1 MMIAA
6 AGGWAELI
14 AAFVTFFASH
24 IVPARPPIRGWL
36 RGVLGHGVY
45 IAVYST
51 ISLAA
56 LGWLIVA
63 AGRAPYV
70 ELWAF
75 APWQLWV
82 PNIAMPIVCVL
93 VALGAGAVNPFSFAG
108 RAPERFDPAKPGIAG
123 LTRYPVLWAV
133 VLWALAH
140 AVPNG
145 DLAHVLLF
153 GVFAAFG
160 LIGMRMF
167 DRRKKR
173 AWGADVWAARAANT
187 SLVPFAAIIAGR
199 ARITPILR
207 QPLRIAAGLG
217 AWIVLLA
224 AHPVLFGVSPL
235 PLI

>member
-1 MMIAA
+1 MIAA
-6 AGGWAELI
+6 AAGWAEMA

-24 IVPARPPIRGWL
+24 IVPARAPLRGWL
-36 RGVLGHGVY
+36 RGAIGPAGYL
-45 IAVYST
+45 ALYSAA
-51 ISLAA
+51 SLAA

-70 ELWAF
+70 ELWTF
-75 APWQLWV
+75 APWQLWA

-93 VALGAGAVNPFSFAG
+93 AALGAGAVNPFSFAG
-108 RAPERFDPAKPGIAG
+108 RAPERFDPAEPGIAG

-140 AVPNG
+140 MIPNG
-145 DLAHVLLF
+145 NLAHVLLF
-153 GVFAAFG
+153 GLFAAFG

-167 DRRKKR
+167 ERRKKR

-199 ARITPILR
+199 ARLWPVLA
-207 QPLRIAAGLG
+207 QPVRIAAGLA
-217 AWIVLLA
+217 AWFILFAL
-224 AHPVLFGVSPL
+224 HPKLFGVSPL